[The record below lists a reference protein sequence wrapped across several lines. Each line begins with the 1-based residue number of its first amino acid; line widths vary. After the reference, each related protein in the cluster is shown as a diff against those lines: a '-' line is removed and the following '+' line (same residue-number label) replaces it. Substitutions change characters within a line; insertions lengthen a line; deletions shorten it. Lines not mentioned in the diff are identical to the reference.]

1 MEFYFTNANKNVIF
15 KNSIKTGKHSVHVK
29 VPFFKKPKTIFTR
42 DGQVFVIGGLDW
54 QDKVTGKCFKVV
66 DN

>member
-15 KNSIKTGKHSVHVK
+15 KNSIKTGKHSVLVK

-54 QDKVTGKCFKVV
+54 
-66 DN
+66 